1 MDNILTIR
9 TNQISPF
16 RDMIKAI
23 KDILTD
29 VTITFTSD
37 GIKITRMDN
46 THTILVAIYLYE
58 EKFEF
63 YKCNADKIIICVNIY
78 NLFKIIEPITNDD
91 TLTMYINKADCE
103 CNFVN
108 YLSLRYE
115 NEEIGQSYTQK
126 LRLIDPVIDPNQYE
140 LNTPYDR
147 YSTIIN
153 LPSVDFQKI
162 VRGLSGVSDKVE
174 IKSVENK
181 LIFSCTGSFASSE
194 IIRSELDGSI
204 QKFDVSKVI
213 LGEFSLKSLSNFI
226 KCTPLCTN
234 LEMYLEND
242 LPLIVIYNVGDLG
255 RIKLCLWP
263 LPSV

>member
-37 GIKITRMDN
+37 RIKITRMDN
-46 THTILVAIYLYE
+46 THTILVAIDLYK

-63 YKCNADKIIICVNIY
+63 YECNADKIIICVNIY

-103 CNFVN
+103 GNFIN

-115 NEEIGQSYTQK
+115 NEKIEQSYTQK
-126 LRLIDPVIDPNQYE
+126 LRLIEPDQYE
-140 LNTPYDR
+140 LNIPDVV
-147 YSTIIN
+147 YSTVIK

-162 VRGLSGVSDKVE
+162 VRGLSGVSDRVE

-181 LIFSCTGSFASSE
+181 LIFSCKGSFASSE
-194 IIRSELDGSI
+194 IIRLESDGSMEFI
-204 QKFDVSKVI
+204 QKSDVPKVI

-226 KCTPLCTN
+226 KCTPLCTH

-242 LPLIVIYNVGDLG
+242 LPLIVKYNVGDLG
-255 RIKLCLWP
+255 RIKLCLSP